1 MLFIETQIVSYHIFL
16 NFAKKLNYI
25 LTLYILDNF
34 TDRNASRADLSMLI
48 FYDMIIMIFLYPI
61 PA

>member
-25 LTLYILDNF
+25 LTLYILDKF
-34 TDRNASRADLSMLI
+34 TDRNARRADLSMLI
-48 FYDMIIMIFLYPI
+48 FMT
-61 PA
+61 